1 MANED
6 VSRIMQNKPHL
17 RYSLAFV
24 HIKVCRK
31 AASAFSFC
39 ACVRARTL
47 WNYIARASVVVS
59 QLLPHSGVNY
69 VYLEHPLRSHL
80 SVSSFIRVI
89 FRVKMHSFARDISLC
104 LHVSSLYSSLNRIY
118 LIWNFEKIDP
128 SRVLPLFLFLSFF
141 DITLRLI
148 FYFRRTT
155 DKRDDGRINEL
166 HVFCSLLGRKVEI
179 TQRDCYYYY
188 YYVRIFQLVTVSG
201 SQTFIVSDTR
211 NFILSVSS
219 KLIRQQRR

>member
-31 AASAFSFC
+31 AASAFSFR
-39 ACVRARTL
+39 ACMRARTL

-89 FRVKMHSFARDISLC
+89 FHVKMHSFARDISLC
-104 LHVSSLYSSLNRIY
+104 LHVSSLYSPLKKIY
-118 LIWNFEKIDP
+118 LRGILKKSIHREF
-128 SRVLPLFLFLSFF
+128 SLSLFLVFRYLFGSYHFIF
-141 DITLRLI
+141 DVQ
-148 FYFRRTT
+148 
-155 DKRDDGRINEL
+155 RINKMNEL
-166 HVFCSLLGRKVEI
+166 LVSCSPLGRKVELRRQI
-179 TQRDCYYYY
+179 TTTSVYSNLSLC
-188 YYVRIFQLVTVSG
+188 LVA
-201 SQTFIVSDTR
+201 R
-211 NFILSVSS
+211 LSS
-219 KLIRQQRR
+219 

>member
-24 HIKVCRK
+24 HIKMCRK
-31 AASAFSFC
+31 AASAFSFR
-39 ACVRARTL
+39 ACMRARTL

-89 FRVKMHSFARDISLC
+89 FHVKMHSFARDISLC
-104 LHVSSLYSSLNRIY
+104 LHVSSLYSPLKKIY
-118 LIWNFEKIDP
+118 LRGILKKSIHREF
-128 SRVLPLFLFLSFF
+128 SLSLFLVFRYLFGSYFIF
-141 DITLRLI
+141 DVQ
-148 FYFRRTT
+148 
-155 DKRDDGRINEL
+155 RINKMNEL
-166 HVFCSLLGRKVEI
+166 LVFCSPLGRKVELRRQI
-179 TQRDCYYYY
+179 TTTSVYSNLSLC
-188 YYVRIFQLVTVSG
+188 LVA
-201 SQTFIVSDTR
+201 R
-211 NFILSVSS
+211 LSS
-219 KLIRQQRR
+219 

>member
-31 AASAFSFC
+31 AASAFSFR
-39 ACVRARTL
+39 ACMRARTL

-89 FRVKMHSFARDISLC
+89 FHVKMHSFARDISFC
-104 LHVSSLYSSLNRIY
+104 LHVSSLYSPLKKIY
-118 LIWNFEKIDP
+118 LRGILKKSIHREF
-128 SRVLPLFLFLSFF
+128 SLSLFLVFRYLFGSYFIF
-141 DITLRLI
+141 DVQ
-148 FYFRRTT
+148 
-155 DKRDDGRINEL
+155 RINKMNEL
-166 HVFCSLLGRKVEI
+166 LVFCSPLGRKVELRRQI
-179 TQRDCYYYY
+179 TTTSVYSNLSLC
-188 YYVRIFQLVTVSG
+188 LVA
-201 SQTFIVSDTR
+201 R
-211 NFILSVSS
+211 LSS
-219 KLIRQQRR
+219 

>member
-31 AASAFSFC
+31 AASAFSFR
-39 ACVRARTL
+39 ACMRARTL
-47 WNYIARASVVVS
+47 WNYIARASVIVS

-104 LHVSSLYSSLNRIY
+104 LHVSSLYSPLNRIY
-118 LIWNFEKIDP
+118 LTRNFEKIDP
-128 SRVLPLFLFLSFF
+128 SKLLS
-141 DITLRLI
+141 LSL
-148 FYFRRTT
+148 YLVFRH
-155 DKRDDGRINEL
+155 L
-166 HVFCSLLGRKVEI
+166 
-179 TQRDCYYYY
+179 
-188 YYVRIFQLVTVSG
+188 SG
-201 SQTFIVSDTR
+201 SYFIFDAQHGWTKWTNCTYFAHCQGEKWNYADRVRSTSVYS
-211 NFILSVSS
+211 NLSLCLVARLSS
-219 KLIRQQRR
+219 

>member
-31 AASAFSFC
+31 AASAFSFR
-39 ACVRARTL
+39 ACMRARTF

-89 FRVKMHSFARDISLC
+89 FHVKMHSFARDISLC
-104 LHVSSLYSSLNRIY
+104 LHVSSLYSLLKKIY
-118 LIWNFEKIDP
+118 LRGILKKSIHRKF
-128 SRVLPLFLFLSFF
+128 SLSLFLVFRYLFGSYFIF
-141 DITLRLI
+141 DVQ
-148 FYFRRTT
+148 
-155 DKRDDGRINEL
+155 RINKMNEL
-166 HVFCSLLGRKVEI
+166 LVSCSPLGRKVELRRQI
-179 TQRDCYYYY
+179 TTTSVYSNLSLC
-188 YYVRIFQLVTVSG
+188 LVA
-201 SQTFIVSDTR
+201 R
-211 NFILSVSS
+211 LSS
-219 KLIRQQRR
+219 

>member
-31 AASAFSFC
+31 AASAFSFR
-39 ACVRARTL
+39 ACMRARTL

-89 FRVKMHSFARDISLC
+89 FHVKMHSFARDISLC
-104 LHVSSLYSSLNRIY
+104 LHVSSLYSPLKKIY
-118 LIWNFEKIDP
+118 LRGILKKSIHREF
-128 SRVLPLFLFLSFF
+128 SLSLFLVFRLFGSYFIF
-141 DITLRLI
+141 DVQ
-148 FYFRRTT
+148 
-155 DKRDDGRINEL
+155 RINKMNEL
-166 HVFCSLLGRKVEI
+166 LVFCSPLGRKVELRRQI
-179 TQRDCYYYY
+179 TTTSVYSNLSLC
-188 YYVRIFQLVTVSG
+188 LVA
-201 SQTFIVSDTR
+201 R
-211 NFILSVSS
+211 LSS
-219 KLIRQQRR
+219 

>member
-31 AASAFSFC
+31 AASAFSFR
-39 ACVRARTL
+39 ACMRARTL

-89 FRVKMHSFARDISLC
+89 FHVKMHSFARDISLC
-104 LHVSSLYSSLNRIY
+104 LHVSSLYSPLKKIY
-118 LIWNFEKIDP
+118 LRGILKKSIHREF
-128 SRVLPLFLFLSFF
+128 SLSLFLVFRYLFGSYFIF
-141 DITLRLI
+141 DVQ
-148 FYFRRTT
+148 
-155 DKRDDGRINEL
+155 RINKMNEL
-166 HVFCSLLGRKVEI
+166 LVFCSPLGRKVELRRQI
-179 TQRDCYYYY
+179 TTTSVYSNLSLC
-188 YYVRIFQLVTVSG
+188 LVA
-201 SQTFIVSDTR
+201 R
-211 NFILSVSS
+211 LSS
-219 KLIRQQRR
+219 

>member
-31 AASAFSFC
+31 AASAFSFR
-39 ACVRARTL
+39 ACMRARTL

-89 FRVKMHSFARDISLC
+89 FHVKMHSFARDISLC
-104 LHVSSLYSSLNRIY
+104 LHVSSLYSPLKKIY
-118 LIWNFEKIDP
+118 LRGILKKSIHREF
-128 SRVLPLFLFLSFF
+128 SLSLFFVFRYLFGSYFIF
-141 DITLRLI
+141 DVQ
-148 FYFRRTT
+148 
-155 DKRDDGRINEL
+155 RINKMNEL
-166 HVFCSLLGRKVEI
+166 LVSCSPLGRKVELRRQI
-179 TQRDCYYYY
+179 TTTSVYSNLSLC
-188 YYVRIFQLVTVSG
+188 LVA
-201 SQTFIVSDTR
+201 R
-211 NFILSVSS
+211 LSS
-219 KLIRQQRR
+219 

>member
-31 AASAFSFC
+31 AASAFSFR
-39 ACVRARTL
+39 ACMRARTL

-89 FRVKMHSFARDISLC
+89 FHVKMHSFAHDISLC
-104 LHVSSLYSSLNRIY
+104 LHVSSLYSPLKKIY
-118 LIWNFEKIDP
+118 LRGILKKSIHREF
-128 SRVLPLFLFLSFF
+128 SLSLFLVFRYLFGSYFIF
-141 DITLRLI
+141 DVQ
-148 FYFRRTT
+148 
-155 DKRDDGRINEL
+155 RINKMNEL
-166 HVFCSLLGRKVEI
+166 LVSCSPLGRKVELRRQI
-179 TQRDCYYYY
+179 TTTSVYSNLSLC
-188 YYVRIFQLVTVSG
+188 LVA
-201 SQTFIVSDTR
+201 R
-211 NFILSVSS
+211 LSS
-219 KLIRQQRR
+219 

>member
-31 AASAFSFC
+31 AASAFSFR
-39 ACVRARTL
+39 ACMRARTL

-89 FRVKMHSFARDISLC
+89 FHVKMHSFARDISLC
-104 LHVSSLYSSLNRIY
+104 LHVSSLYSPLKKIY
-118 LIWNFEKIDP
+118 LRGILKKSIHREF
-128 SRVLPLFLFLSFF
+128 SLSLFLVFRLWP
-141 DITLRLI
+141 LRLI
-148 FYFRRTT
+148 FYFRCTT
-155 DKRDDGRINEL
+155 NKQNERIA
-166 HVFCSLLGRKVEI
+166 CILLTVRQKSGI
-179 TQRDCYYYY
+179 TQTDYYH
-188 YYVRIFQLVTVSG
+188 VRIFQLVIVSR
-201 SQTFIVSDTR
+201 SKTFIVSDTR

>member
-31 AASAFSFC
+31 AASAFSFR
-39 ACVRARTL
+39 ACMRARTL

-89 FRVKMHSFARDISLC
+89 FHVKMHSFARDISLC
-104 LHVSSLYSSLNRIY
+104 LHVSSLYSPLKKIY
-118 LIWNFEKIDP
+118 LRGILKKSIHREF
-128 SRVLPLFLFLSFF
+128 SLSLFLVFRYLFGSYFIF
-141 DITLRLI
+141 DIQ
-148 FYFRRTT
+148 
-155 DKRDDGRINEL
+155 RINKMNEL
-166 HVFCSLLGRKVEI
+166 LVFCSPLGRKVELRRQI
-179 TQRDCYYYY
+179 TTTSVYSNLSLC
-188 YYVRIFQLVTVSG
+188 LVA
-201 SQTFIVSDTR
+201 R
-211 NFILSVSS
+211 LSS
-219 KLIRQQRR
+219 

>member
-31 AASAFSFC
+31 VASAFSFR
-39 ACVRARTL
+39 ACMRARTL

-89 FRVKMHSFARDISLC
+89 FHVKMHSFARDISLC
-104 LHVSSLYSSLNRIY
+104 LHVSSLYSPLKKIY
-118 LIWNFEKIDP
+118 LRGILKKSIHREF
-128 SRVLPLFLFLSFF
+128 SLSLFFVFRYLFGSYFIF
-141 DITLRLI
+141 DVQ
-148 FYFRRTT
+148 
-155 DKRDDGRINEL
+155 RINKMNEL
-166 HVFCSLLGRKVEI
+166 LVSCSPLGRKVELRRQI
-179 TQRDCYYYY
+179 TTTSVYSNLSLC
-188 YYVRIFQLVTVSG
+188 LVA
-201 SQTFIVSDTR
+201 R
-211 NFILSVSS
+211 LSS
-219 KLIRQQRR
+219 

>member
-31 AASAFSFC
+31 AASAFSFR
-39 ACVRARTL
+39 ACMRARTL

-89 FRVKMHSFARDISLC
+89 FHVKMHSFARDISLC
-104 LHVSSLYSSLNRIY
+104 LHVSSLYSPLKKIY
-118 LIWNFEKIDP
+118 LRGILKKSIHREF
-128 SRVLPLFLFLSFF
+128 SLFLFLVFRYLFGSYFIF
-141 DITLRLI
+141 DVQ
-148 FYFRRTT
+148 
-155 DKRDDGRINEL
+155 RINKMNEL
-166 HVFCSLLGRKVEI
+166 LVSCSPLGRKVELRRQI
-179 TQRDCYYYY
+179 TTTSVYSNLSLC
-188 YYVRIFQLVTVSG
+188 LVA
-201 SQTFIVSDTR
+201 R
-211 NFILSVSS
+211 LSS
-219 KLIRQQRR
+219 